1 MFWNNIII
9 LDIIFFLFGL
19 LQQPWCSQ
27 IWKWSIM
34 LWRLLQNKLP
44 TDDVLKRRGIC
55 IVSGCLLCDSLSSS
69 EAANHLFVDF
79 SFVRRLRSWLL
90 DKFTISRPHID
101 SVGILLWINPLAHYY
116 SIFGLLLRAFFF
128 TPFGSVEIHKV
139 QTDCM
144 DHIRYFASFSREIEI
159 TLNSLGSTPLSL
171 SWLD

>member
-27 IWKWSIM
+27 IWKLSIM

-79 SFVRRLRSWLL
+79 SFARRLRSWLL
-90 DKFTISRPHID
+90 DKFNISRPHID

-116 SIFGLLLRAFFF
+116 SI
-128 TPFGSVEIHKV
+128 FGSVEIHKV

-159 TLNSLGSTPLSL
+159 TLNSLGTPLSL

>member
-1 MFWNNIII
+1 MLWNNIII

-27 IWKWSIM
+27 IWKLSIM

-55 IVSGCLLCDSLSSS
+55 IVSGCLSCDSLK
-69 EAANHLFVDF
+69 F
-79 SFVRRLRSWLL
+79 SFARRLRSWLL
-90 DKFTISRPHID
+90 DKFTISRPDID

-159 TLNSLGSTPLSL
+159 TLNSLGTPLSL